1 MAQPETTRSI
11 LQVTGADRTNFLQ
24 NLVTNDIAKSGLTYT
39 ALLTP
44 QGKYLADFFILVRE
58 DDVLIDVA
66 EQLSSALK
74 TRLIMYRLRAD
85 VQVTNLEL
93 DVSCGFGKPPTG
105 AFNDPRH
112 KALGWRH
119 YGVSSTDTIDW
130 AELRVEHL
138 IPETGIELEPDKF
151 ILEMGFEHLNGV
163 DFKKGCYVGQEI
175 TARMKHK
182 TALRKGIVQVKI
194 LGSVDPGTPII
205 ANGKPAGT
213 IYTQSR
219 GRALA
224 YLRFDRIVKQMT
236 ANDAKI
242 TL

>member
-1 MAQPETTRSI
+1 
-11 LQVTGADRTNFLQ
+11 
-24 NLVTNDIAKSGLTYT
+24 
-39 ALLTP
+39 
-44 QGKYLADFFILVRE
+44 
-58 DDVLIDVA
+58 
-66 EQLSSALK
+66 
-74 TRLIMYRLRAD
+74 
-85 VQVTNLEL
+85 
-93 DVSCGFGKPPTG
+93 
-105 AFNDPRH
+105 
-112 KALGWRH
+112 
-119 YGVSSTDTIDW
+119 
-130 AELRVEHL
+130 
-138 IPETGIELEPDKF
+138 
-151 ILEMGFEHLNGV
+151 MGFEHLNGV

-194 LGSVDPGTPII
+194 LGSVDLGAPII

-224 YLRFDRIVKQMT
+224 YLRFDRIVEQMT

>member
-1 MAQPETTRSI
+1 
-11 LQVTGADRTNFLQ
+11 
-24 NLVTNDIAKSGLTYT
+24 LVTNDIAKSVLTYT

-44 QGKYLADFFILVRE
+44 QGKYLADFFVLVRE

-66 EQLSSALK
+66 EQLSAALK
-74 TRLIMYRLRAD
+74 KRLIMYRLRAD
-85 VQVTNLEL
+85 VQVNNMEL

-105 AFNDPRH
+105 AFSDPRL

-119 YGVSSTDTIDW
+119 YGVSSTGIIDW

-138 IPETGIELEPDKF
+138 IPETGIELQADKF
-151 ILEMGFEHLNGV
+151 ILEMRFEHLNGV

-182 TALRKGIVQVKI
+182 MALKKGIIQVKI
-194 LGSVDPGTPII
+194 VGSVDPGTPII
-205 ANGKPAGT
+205 ANGKPAGI
-213 IYTQSR
+213 IYTQSQ

-224 YLRFDRIVKQMT
+224 YLRFDRIVEQMT
-236 ANDAKI
+236 SNDAKI
-242 TL
+242 TI